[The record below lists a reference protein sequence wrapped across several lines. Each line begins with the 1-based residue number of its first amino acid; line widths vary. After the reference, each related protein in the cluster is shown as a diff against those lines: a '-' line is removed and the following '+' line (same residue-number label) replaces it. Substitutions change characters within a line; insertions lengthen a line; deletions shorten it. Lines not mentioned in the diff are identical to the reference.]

1 MAPPTDTLDE
11 LCKGSAI
18 EIEALQKMKEGS
30 AVLFDG
36 LITEAQKRNITL
48 KELKGATGAVSITV
62 EKKNS

>member
-1 MAPPTDTLDE
+1 MALPNNTLDA

-48 KELKGATGAVSITV
+48 KELKGAAGAVSITV